1 MHSVLEGSIYMIVKV
16 AVVVFML
23 PIFLAAAT
31 LVAALGGWISHLYMR
46 AQLSVKREL
55 SNARAP
61 VLGHF
66 GSAISWLGMYP
77 I

>member
-66 GSAISWLGMYP
+66 GSAISGLGMYP
-77 I
+77 F